1 MTLFVI
7 GLIFISLFYYFKIF
21 QPTEVLKFL
30 SVALS
35 FLLFFLALF
44 NVTYNSDWWFYQSV
58 YQQYIFKNYIIF
70 NFISDFFRN
79 RGYDYTA
86 VYQTHITII
95 TIAIIFF
102 ASRFKASHTFIISS
116 VFLIF
121 MLMQMS
127 NQIRYYVSF
136 TIYITSV
143 YILLVRNNRLM
154 FLVLASLSVLSHFG
168 IIPLYL
174 FLAYYYIIKDKHLTK
189 TSILIS
195 LGASIIVLLT
205 LRYIP
210 SLLGEFSTYFESLS
224 SLLGGLYSNL
234 LWLAWIVMIFYRNR
248 NIIKRNV
255 DIKFDKKYRFLY
267 KLSIFPVLFILIAVY
282 LEIIS
287 SRYIEPFIVIWISYY
302 LYSSQYI
309 STTIQDNLR
318 DFTKLILYLL
328 ISFIYVYYLP
338 LLIFNKSEV
347 LTKVSEILKSNN
359 SLSFLW

>member
-1 MTLFVI
+1 
-7 GLIFISLFYYFKIF
+7 
-21 QPTEVLKFL
+21 
-30 SVALS
+30 
-35 FLLFFLALF
+35 
-44 NVTYNSDWWFYQSV
+44 
-58 YQQYIFKNYIIF
+58 
-70 NFISDFFRN
+70 
-79 RGYDYTA
+79 
-86 VYQTHITII
+86 
-95 TIAIIFF
+95 
-102 ASRFKASHTFIISS
+102 
-116 VFLIF
+116 
-121 MLMQMS
+121 
-127 NQIRYYVSF
+127 
-136 TIYITSV
+136 
-143 YILLVRNNRLM
+143 M

-195 LGASIIVLLT
+195 LGAPIIVLLT

-210 SLLGEFSTYFESLS
+210 SLFGEFSTYFMSESLS
-224 SLLGGLYSNL
+224 SFLGGVYSNL
-234 LWLAWIVMIFYRNR
+234 PWLAWIVMIFYRNR